1 MGIVYQIQGK
11 LKEAL
16 QHHQQALKIHREISN
31 KKSEADDLGNMG
43 IVYRIQGKLKEALQH
58 YQQALK
64 IHREIGDKEGEAG
77 DLSNMGIVYQ
87 ILGKLEKALNKFKDA
102 LEIFEAL
109 GSSRKIEKTTK
120 IIKIVEEEIKN
131 KVVDDIIQNN
141 QEKNKIKENTKKSEI
156 FLSYS
161 HKNKDIAD
169 RVDKFFIS
177 KNIRLKRD
185 VRDVPAYSSLTKF
198 MDTIRDHDYVIML
211 ISDAYLKSTNCM
223 YEVIQFI
230 REKKYIE
237 KIFPIII
244 DKKADIFNRVKHIDY
259 ISFWQKKYKCFRD
272 KINKLENTGTVQ
284 SHVELDKIDKI
295 QSNIGEFLDKIVE
308 LKCIL
313 LDELENTN
321 YKAILDKISKTFDIP
336 QKEEVKIKSD
346 KLKLR
351 TDDKRATNSAI
362 KTIALTEPVP
372 LGTPITKD
380 GIIVIMQRIEV
391 VEPPL
396 CVEPF
401 GVEIYFSVI
410 NNSERVLK
418 SGLLGPATGSL
429 FYVLDEEIYEDEFNA
444 IGYNHIGD
452 AISWVYPG
460 QSRSV
465 GYRKCFHSPVTIK
478 QITWTGTFADDQTE
492 IELGPWEN

>member
-1 MGIVYQIQGK
+1 MNKSHNNTKTELDKFQEKYDFK
-11 LKEAL
+11 LDREVKRKKEI
-16 QHHQQALKIHREISN
+16 HKKKFEIDISESHKININ
-31 KKSEADDLGNMG
+31 
-43 IVYRIQGKLKEALQH
+43 
-58 YQQALK
+58 
-64 IHREIGDKEGEAG
+64 
-77 DLSNMGIVYQ
+77 
-87 ILGKLEKALNKFKDA
+87 
-102 LEIFEAL
+102 
-109 GSSRKIEKTTK
+109 
-120 IIKIVEEEIKN
+120 
-131 KVVDDIIQNN
+131 DDIIQNN
-141 QEKNKIKENTKKSEI
+141 QEVNKIEKNNKKPKI

-161 HKNKDIAD
+161 HKDEEIAD
-169 RVDKFFIS
+169 RVDDFFIS
-177 KNIRLKRD
+177 KSIPLTRD
-185 VRDVPAYSSLTKF
+185 VRDAPAYSSLKKF
-198 MDTIRDHDYVIML
+198 MDTIRDHDYIIVL
-211 ISDAYLKSTNCM
+211 ISDAYLKSINCM

-230 REKKYIE
+230 QEIKYIE
-237 KIFPIII
+237 KTFPIII

-295 QSNIGEFLDKIVE
+295 QSNIGKFLNKIADLKCFSLDK
-308 LKCIL
+308 LKS
-313 LDELENTN
+313 TN
-321 YKAILDKISKTFDIP
+321 YKAILDKISKTFDVP
-336 QKEEVKIKSD
+336 QKEGVEIESD
-346 KLKLR
+346 KLKLKA
-351 TDDKRATNSAI
+351 DDKRSTDSAT
-362 KTIALTEPVP
+362 KTITLAGPVP
-372 LGTPITKD
+372 LGTPLTKD
-380 GIIVIMQRIEV
+380 GITVTVQTIEV
-391 VEPPL
+391 LGPPL
-396 CVEPF
+396 CVDPF
-401 GVEIYFSVI
+401 GLEIYFSVI